1 MAFPRINCLRLW
13 TLQNKSP
20 QYSLYPL
27 PGTFLDQI
35 RYNSRMTLCELNA
48 LNTEEKAA
56 AAMAG
61 NFVDVRI
68 EKGLKVALYSHP
80 DFYAEVFYD
89 SESNRITNCRAFTS
103 ITPLAAYIHL
113 TS

>member
-1 MAFPRINCLRLW
+1 
-13 TLQNKSP
+13 
-20 QYSLYPL
+20 
-27 PGTFLDQI
+27 
-35 RYNSRMTLCELNA
+35 MTLYELNA

-56 AAMAG
+56 AAMEG

-89 SESNRITNCRAFTS
+89 GESNRITSCRAFTS
-103 ITPLAAYIHL
+103 ITLLAAYIRL
-113 TS
+113 K